1 MCCQRAP
8 RKNIQGSTRDTSLVY
23 HSPVHEGKFLMLIA
37 SQASFHFKKYT
48 QGWEIK
54 NGGETKT
61 AFFDVSTLIT
71 DLIPNHRFH
80 HVESFPCW
88 QDESEF

>member
-1 MCCQRAP
+1 MCCQR
-8 RKNIQGSTRDTSLVY
+8 GSQKLRAWFTTVGAS
-23 HSPVHEGKFLMLIA
+23 GKFLMLIA